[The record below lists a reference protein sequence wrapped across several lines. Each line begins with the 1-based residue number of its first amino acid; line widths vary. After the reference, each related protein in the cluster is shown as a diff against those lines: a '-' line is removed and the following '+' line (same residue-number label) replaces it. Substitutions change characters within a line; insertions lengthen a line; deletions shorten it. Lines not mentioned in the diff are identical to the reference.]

1 MKSFATAL
9 IAIGATAIK
18 LRDDGGEE
26 SGLGSWE
33 ARAERMHSVIDWNG
47 DSVVDGDELGDLV
60 FLAETFDYI
69 DADEADVLYTD
80 IDIAMDYMGG
90 PFSFEDLQEEVEWM
104 MENGDDDDWEVLYT
118 VEDLLEGAEEMLL
131 DAAIDVAFDE
141 LDLDDNDEINVEE
154 VEDAIDDLDLDD
166 EEAGEFYAAFEALDA
181 DEDMAVSWDEWETGV
196 RAAME
201 EDPELKWEV
210 LEEAADYV
218 NEFDVDCSADGVDG
232 CDDERAAFQD
242 DIEEWAESTDGDE

>member
-1 MKSFATAL
+1 
-9 IAIGATAIK
+9 
-18 LRDDGGEE
+18 
-26 SGLGSWE
+26 
-33 ARAERMHSVIDWNG
+33 
-47 DSVVDGDELGDLV
+47 
-60 FLAETFDYI
+60 
-69 DADEADVLYTD
+69 
-80 IDIAMDYMGG
+80 
-90 PFSFEDLQEEVEWM
+90 M
-104 MENGDDDDWEVLYT
+104 MENGDEEDWAVLDT

-154 VEDAIDDLDLDD
+154 VEDAIIDLDLDE

-218 NEFDVDCSADGVDG
+218 NEFDVDCSEDGVDG

-242 DIEEWAESTDGDE
+242 DFEEWAESTDADE

>member
-1 MKSFATAL
+1 
-9 IAIGATAIK
+9 
-18 LRDDGGEE
+18 
-26 SGLGSWE
+26 
-33 ARAERMHSVIDWNG
+33 
-47 DSVVDGDELGDLV
+47 
-60 FLAETFDYI
+60 
-69 DADEADVLYTD
+69 
-80 IDIAMDYMGG
+80 
-90 PFSFEDLQEEVEWM
+90 M